1 MAQKPLEILKKGLTK
16 FSKKIKERK
25 DALEAKLARK
35 ETISADDEHWHIY
48 QSVMDAVAARENIE
62 INGGDD
68 VDDDINTSHEPPPT
82 RRDVLKA
89 ISTIGKYTDD
99 MNDPIARKMEAIL
112 GTFTRQLRL
121 DETRTMKNSV
131 LTDFFD
137 LT

>member
-1 MAQKPLEILKKGLTK
+1 MRPQWLFGSSKMNNLIQFPELIPSTMAQKPLEILKKGLTK
-16 FSKKIKERK
+16 
-25 DALEAKLARK
+25 
-35 ETISADDEHWHIY
+35 
-48 QSVMDAVAARENIE
+48 